1 MARRLFS
8 LQYKI
13 WILTMIVAI
22 IPLIALGL
30 ISNGVSIKVL
40 NEQIGQSNFN
50 TTQQMTDQIDM
61 LFTRMDDYSLNL
73 WRDETFIECLKKAK
87 NTKENAEVYRLTAQK
102 VINSYQI
109 FEDNIYSAYIEAD
122 NGLIYD
128 TAGVKNTIS
137 PELKEELVKRSGG
150 GVLIADEV
158 VDFNGKRQK
167 VFSFLRVLKN
177 PDVLTENLGIIKINM
192 KEETVAKVYQGMQL
206 SESSQ
211 IYVITGENVILSS
224 KTKEEIGTN
233 LATEVFDAAKQTTKS
248 GFFEHDY
255 GKEVVTYVGLRWNGW
270 KLVNIVPTSE
280 LNQGARMIQNTTVT
294 AIVAAILLCFLVS
307 VFVSYRI
314 LKPIRQLRESMK
326 LIEGENFD
334 VPIPIDGNDEIALLG
349 SSYNRMIKKLKEL
362 IQEVYVMQIKQRDAE
377 IAVLQEQINP
387 HFLYNTL
394 NTIYWMCRTEQAN
407 QSAEIVKQL
416 SSLFRLSLNSGDL
429 ITTVEKEIEH
439 LTYYLAIQEKR
450 FEGLVTFRVDVSEDV
465 LKSNTIKLVLQ
476 PLVENALIHGVE
488 KKGDAGTIK
497 VTGYRQDNDLYFAV
511 EDDGIGADVD
521 EINRILNDP
530 KNKSDGFAISN
541 VNDRIKIHCGEEY
554 GLFYEAEPDKGT
566 KVIVKQVFSVE
577 VNDDQDTAS

>member
-1 MARRLFS
+1 MTRRLFS

-13 WILTMIVAI
+13 WILTMIVTI
-22 IPLIALGL
+22 IPLVALGL

-50 TTQQMTDQIDM
+50 TTQQMADQIDI

-87 NTKENAEVYRLTAQK
+87 NTKENAEAYRLTAQK

-150 GVLIADEV
+150 GILIADEV

-211 IYVITGENVILSS
+211 IYVITGDNEIMSS
-224 KTKEEIGTN
+224 KDKNEINTN
-233 LATEVFDAAKQTTKS
+233 LATNVFNATTQTTVS
-248 GFFEHDY
+248 GFFEHDH
-255 GKEVVTYVGLRWNGW
+255 GKEVVTYVRLRWNNW

-294 AIVAAILLCFLVS
+294 AIVVAIVLCFLVS
-307 VFVSYRI
+307 VFVSFRI
-314 LKPIRQLRESMK
+314 LKPIRLLRDSMK
-326 LIEGENFD
+326 MIEGENFD
-334 VPIPIDGNDEIALLG
+334 APIPTTGNDEIALLG
-349 SSYNRMIKKLKEL
+349 NSYNRMIKKLKEL

-394 NTIYWMCRTEQAN
+394 NTIYWMCRTEHAD

-429 ITTVEKEIEH
+429 ITTVAKEIEH

-450 FEGLVTFRVDVSEDV
+450 FEGLVTFKVDVRDDV
-465 LKSNTIKLVLQ
+465 LQSNTIKLVLQ

-488 KKGDAGTIK
+488 KKGEVGTIQVK
-497 VTGYRQDNDLYFAV
+497 GYRQDNNLYFEV
-511 EDDGIGADVD
+511 EDDGIGADVN
-521 EINRILNDP
+521 EINKILGDP
-530 KNKSDGFAISN
+530 GKKSDGFAISN
-541 VNDRIKIHCGEEY
+541 VNDRIKIHCGEGY
-554 GLFYEAEPDKGT
+554 GLFYESEPNKGT

-577 VNDDQDTAS
+577 GQDDQDPAS

>member
-1 MARRLFS
+1 MTRRPFS

-13 WILTMIVAI
+13 WVLTMIVAI

-73 WRDETFIECLKKAK
+73 WRDETFIDCLKEAK

-102 VINSYQI
+102 VINSYQV
-109 FEDNIYSAYIEAD
+109 FEENIYSVYIEAE
-122 NGLIYD
+122 NGLVYD
-128 TAGVKNTIS
+128 TAGVRNTIS
-137 PELKEELVKRSGG
+137 DELKEELVKRSGG
-150 GVLIADEV
+150 GILIADEV
-158 VDFNGKRQK
+158 VDFNGNNQK

-211 IYVITGENVILSS
+211 IYVIAGENEILSS
-224 KTKEEIGTN
+224 KTKTEIGTN
-233 LATEVFDAAKQTTKS
+233 LTTEVFDISKQKTKS
-248 GFFEHDY
+248 GFFEHDH
-255 GKEVVTYVGLRWNGW
+255 GKEVVTYVGLRWNNW
-270 KLVNIVPTSE
+270 QLVNIVPTSE
-280 LNQGARMIQNTTVT
+280 LNQGARMIQSTTVT
-294 AIVAAILLCFLVS
+294 AIIVAILLCFLVS

-334 VPIPIDGNDEIALLG
+334 VPIRIEGNDEIALLG

-394 NTIYWMCRTEQAN
+394 NTIYWMCRTEHAE

-450 FEGLVTFRVDVSEDV
+450 FEGLVTFKVDVSEDV

-488 KKGDAGTIK
+488 KKGDVGTIK
-497 VTGYRQDNDLYFAV
+497 VTGYRRENDLYFEV
-511 EDDGIGADVD
+511 VDDGIGADID
-521 EINRILNDP
+521 EINRILENP
-530 KNKSDGFAISN
+530 ENKSDGFAISN
-541 VNDRIKIHCGEEY
+541 VNDRIKIHCGKEY
-554 GLFYEAEPDKGT
+554 GLFYESEADKGT

-577 VNDDQDTAS
+577 ANDDQDTAS